1 MTPGEYRAITEG
13 ARGAIARAWEL
24 AGRSAETRAIAA
36 ELSVIADHL
45 CARAR
50 AERERARLLV
60 SERDRTDPVAVR
72 LGPAGPPQSRT
83 YFSSSQT
90 QIQTQIQT
98 QLQTDA
104 AIRQPS
110 RIRVSAA
117 AVPAPA
123 IPGVLPAYRRV

>member
-24 AGRSAETRAIAA
+24 TGRSAETQAIAA

-60 SERDRTDPVAVR
+60 RERDRTDPAAVR
-72 LGPAGPPQSRT
+72 LGPAGTPQSRT
-83 YFSSSQT
+83 YLSSSQT
-90 QIQTQIQT
+90 QIQT
-98 QLQTDA
+98 DA
-104 AIRQPS
+104 TIRQPI

>member
-24 AGRSAETRAIAA
+24 TGRSAETRAIAA

-60 SERDRTDPVAVR
+60 RERDRTDPAAVR

-83 YFSSSQT
+83 YLSSSQT
-90 QIQTQIQT
+90 QIQA
-98 QLQTDA
+98 DA

-123 IPGVLPAYRRV
+123 IPGVLPVYRRV